1 MEERAA
7 GGLTSSS
14 SSSSYPAILLYRD
27 GALAPIPAGVVAHV
41 SAFGSRALREAL
53 AKPEASGVHDAAV
66 LDAAAAGGGHMCAAR
81 LDQAPPPP
89 GAPLQT
95 QSAVRDAA
103 VLDAKRDAASAGEAG
118 E

>member
-1 MEERAA
+1 M
-7 GGLTSSS
+7 
-14 SSSSYPAILLYRD
+14 
-27 GALAPIPAGVVAHV
+27 PAGVVARV

-53 AKPEASGVHDAAV
+53 AKPEASGAHDAV
-66 LDAAAAGGGHMCAAR
+66 VRDAAAAGGGFMCAAR

-95 QSAVRDAA
+95 QSAVRDA
-103 VLDAKRDAASAGEAG
+103 VVRDAKRRELRSAGE